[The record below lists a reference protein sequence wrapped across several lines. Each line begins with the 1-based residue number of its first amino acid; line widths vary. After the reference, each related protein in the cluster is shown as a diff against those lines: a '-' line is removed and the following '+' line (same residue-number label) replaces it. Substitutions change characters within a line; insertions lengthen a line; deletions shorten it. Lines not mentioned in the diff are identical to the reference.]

1 MLIVSAILEY
11 VGKFVVGEG
20 FVSKYKPA
28 TKTYA
33 KKINDEILPLVAEF
47 NEKFEAEI
55 QKILYAHD
63 IEATLKAAGISY
75 ILYKI
80 TSLFSLYTLIT
91 IVVVLAFT
99 VPAVYVRNKKEIDA
113 AIAQYS
119 KLAKEKTAEYT
130 KLAQDKAAPQLEALA
145 QKTGPVGAMIKN
157 YLPTRTAGSTVGNNR
172 DTSFEGSAS
181 ASSTGASKFPD
192 VPSSNLSSGTQEFV
206 DETKSTIP
214 ESF

>member
-1 MLIVSAILEY
+1 M
-11 VGKFVVGEG
+11 
-20 FVSKYKPA
+20 
-28 TKTYA
+28 
-33 KKINDEILPLVAEF
+33 
-47 NEKFEAEI
+47 
-55 QKILYAHD
+55 
-63 IEATLKAAGISY
+63 
-75 ILYKI
+75 
-80 TSLFSLYTLIT
+80 FSLYTLIT

-145 QKTGPVGAMIKN
+145 EKTGPIGAMIKN
-157 YLPTRTAGSTVGNNR
+157 YLPTRTAGSTVGDNR
-172 DTSFEGSAS
+172 DVSFEGSSSAAS
-181 ASSTGASKFPD
+181 TGASTGASKFPD
-192 VPSSNLSSGTQEFV
+192 VPSTGLSGTQEFV